1 MAISNSQVMYQSSGK
16 QEDCLDNH
24 KGGLS
29 MENQVYYHS
38 SECMQELPDNSV
50 NLVVTSPPYFNIKD
64 YNRDGIQCNEHS
76 DVHPQDYGFID
87 NYKHYLKALSKTWH
101 ECARVL
107 SPNGKLAINAPL
119 MPIKKSVM
127 STHHNRDIFN
137 IYGDIEQMIVND
149 VPNMYLM
156 DVYIWNRTNGQK
168 PLMFGSYPYPRNFYA
183 QNTVEFIGIFVKGG
197 KPPTVNKARKKRSV
211 LSDEE
216 WREYTKQVWD
226 IPIPNKGDLAHGE
239 HPAIMPEEIARR
251 CIRLFTYIDDIVL
264 DPFAGSGTTLK
275 VAKELQRKY
284 IGYEIYEHYR
294 DVINRKLQGDKQW
307 LPSTTSLN
315 SKSQMTLPL

>member
-1 MAISNSQVMYQSSGK
+1 MTKIPPP
-16 QEDCLDNH
+16 
-24 KGGLS
+24 
-29 MENQVYYHS
+29 ENQVYYHS
-38 SECMQELPDNSV
+38 AECMRELPDNSV
-50 NLVVTSPPYFNIKD
+50 GLVVTSPPYFNIKD
-64 YNRDGIQCNEHS
+64 YNRDGIQSNQHS
-76 DVHPQDYGFID
+76 DIHPQDYGHIN
-87 NYKHYLKALSKTWH
+87 NYNHYLESLLKTWY

-119 MPIKKSVM
+119 MPIKKCVL

-137 IYGDIEQMIVND
+137 IYGDIEQMIVKNIPD
-149 VPNMYLM
+149 MYLM
-156 DVYIWNRTNGQK
+156 DVYIWNRTNAQK
-168 PLMFGSYPYPRNFYA
+168 SLMFGSYPYPRNFYA
-183 QNTVEFIGIFVKGG
+183 QNTIEFIGIFVKDG
-197 KPPTVNKARKKRSV
+197 KPSKVDKARKQQSI
-211 LSDEE
+211 LSEQE

-284 IGYEIYEHYR
+284 IGYEIYEHYQ
-294 DVINRKLQGDKQW
+294 DLINQKLQGDRQW

-315 SKSQMTLPL
+315 SQLQIKLPL